1 MHAKKATGPGLAFL
15 VFFPREHPWA
25 RSDQD
30 EVRRHGSVH
39 SDANLGSSCGHVVG
53 QACLERESAILGNRD
68 PTKDDQGHSPKEG
81 DPAIKG
87 VRPLEA

>member
-1 MHAKKATGPGLAFL
+1 MGA
-15 VFFPREHPWA
+15 
-25 RSDQD
+25 S
-30 EVRRHGSVH
+30 

-68 PTKDDQGHSPKEG
+68 PTKDDQGQSPKEG